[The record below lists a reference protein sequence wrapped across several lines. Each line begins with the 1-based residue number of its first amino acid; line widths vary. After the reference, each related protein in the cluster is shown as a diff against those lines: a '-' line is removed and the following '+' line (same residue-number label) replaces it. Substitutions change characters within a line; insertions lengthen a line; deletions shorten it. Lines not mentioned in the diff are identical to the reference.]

1 MSARR
6 LAARVVH
13 HLLDSIPPASGAVVM
28 GTGIV
33 SVALLLDGQRV
44 LSDVLMVLAAVA
56 WVALAVLLPGR
67 ALRDRQ
73 RFAVDLRH
81 PTALTSIA
89 GTGVLGTRLT
99 LAGWTG
105 AGAAML
111 IAALAIWVG
120 LVPHVL
126 RHWQLPTIGASFIVT
141 VATESLAL
149 LAATMA
155 DVTRTVW
162 LLYAALGPFLVGLA
176 LYVMV
181 LRRFEFRQLLVGIGD
196 HWVTGGALA
205 ITTVVSGRIGLAAHR
220 TDTLWGGHGPLEVG
234 ALVLWCV
241 TMVWLPALLAAELLR
256 PRLRYSVRR
265 WSTVFPVGMYAAC
278 SFFVGRLTDTPV
290 IVDFA
295 RVWVWVAL
303 AVWLAVFCGM
313 LGRIPVLA
321 AAEPQPGV
329 SRP

>member
-1 MSARR
+1 MLARR

-33 SVALLLDGQRV
+33 SVALLLDGQRI
-44 LSDVLMVLAAVA
+44 LSDVLMVIAAVA

-67 ALRDRQ
+67 ALRDRE
-73 RFAVDLRH
+73 RFIVDLRH

-111 IAALAIWVG
+111 VAAVAIWVG

-126 RHWQLPTIGASFIVT
+126 RHWQLPTTGASFIVT

-149 LAATMA
+149 LTATLA
-155 DVTRTVW
+155 DVTRTAW
-162 LLYAALGPFLVGLA
+162 LLYVALGPFLLGLG

-181 LRRFEFRQLLVGIGD
+181 LRRFQFRQLVVGIGD

-205 ITTVVSGRIGLAAHR
+205 ISTVVSGRIGLAAHR
-220 TDTLWGGHGPLEVG
+220 TGTLWGGHGPLEVG
-234 ALVLWCV
+234 ALVLWCL

-278 SFFVGRLTDTPV
+278 SFFVGRLSGTGG
-290 IVDFA
+290 IVDFG

-313 LGRIPVLA
+313 LGRIPAL
-321 AAEPQPGV
+321 AEPEPQSG
-329 SRP
+329 